1 MVMRQQPERNHIPLQ
16 AGEAR
21 LIIGLGIPWGW
32 QEVSEEQGAGDAE
45 GGFCDPYPH
54 PILCQCRSDPTI
66 GLL

>member
-32 QEVSEEQGAGDAE
+32 QGVSEEQGAGDAE
-45 GGFCDPYPH
+45 GAWLLQSLSASYPLPV
-54 PILCQCRSDPTI
+54 PI
-66 GLL
+66 